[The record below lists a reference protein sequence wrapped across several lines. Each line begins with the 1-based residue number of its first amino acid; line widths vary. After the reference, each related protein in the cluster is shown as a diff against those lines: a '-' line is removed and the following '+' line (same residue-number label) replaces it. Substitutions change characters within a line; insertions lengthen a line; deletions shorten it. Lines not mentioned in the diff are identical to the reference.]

1 MVEHP
6 FGTMKYYMGQI
17 PILLRG
23 KEKVQVEMDLY
34 STGYNLI
41 RLKYIENMSLL
52 FKKLARWNPIAGFF
66 ALLSHLFLKEKQYC
80 LAYRYYL
87 YYHQNKKLFA
97 KLNLIWI
104 PDIFTQPE

>member
-1 MVEHP
+1 ME
-6 FGTMKYYMGQI
+6 QI

-41 RLKYIENMSLL
+41 RLINIENMSLL
-52 FKKLARWNPIAGFF
+52 FKILALWNPIAGFF
-66 ALLSHLFLKEKQYC
+66 AFLSHLFLMEKQYC
-80 LAYRYYL
+80 LAYSYYL
-87 YYHQNKKLFA
+87 YYHQNKRLFA

-104 PDIFTQPE
+104 SEIFTQPE